1 MTDFLINII
10 GWAGVA
16 LLIIAYWLVSTKRYQ
31 GNSILYQMLNIIGAF
46 LLIINSFYFGAYP
59 SVGVNIVWV
68 GIALF
73 TLIKVVKNAKALPPT
88 LEDERLESQ

>member
-16 LLIIAYWLVSTKRYQ
+16 LLVIAYWLVSTKRCQ
-31 GNSILYQMLNIIGAF
+31 GNSILYQTLNIIGAF
-46 LLIINSFYFGAYP
+46 LLILNSFYFGAYP

-73 TLIKVVKNAKALPPT
+73 TLINAYKNAKALPPT
-88 LEDERLESQ
+88 QGEERQDKQ

>member
-1 MTDFLINII
+1 MTDFLIDLM

-16 LLIIAYWLVSTKRYQ
+16 LLIIAYWLVSTKRCQ
-31 GNSILYQMLNIIGAF
+31 GNSILYQMLNIFGAL

-73 TLIKVVKNAKALPPT
+73 TLIKAIKNTKALPPT
-88 LEDERLESQ
+88 

>member
-1 MTDFLINII
+1 MTDFLINFI
-10 GWAGVA
+10 GWAGVT
-16 LLIIAYWLVSTKRYQ
+16 LLIIAYWLVSTKRCQ

-68 GIALF
+68 GIALP
-73 TLIKVVKNAKALPPT
+73 TLIKAFKNAKTLPPV
-88 LEDERLESQ
+88 LGEEHSEMK

>member
-1 MTDFLINII
+1 MMDFLINTI

-16 LLIIAYWLVSTKRYQ
+16 LLIIAYWLVSTKRCQ
-31 GNSILYQMLNIIGAF
+31 GNSILYQMLNVIGAL

-59 SVGVNIVWV
+59 LVGVNIVWA

-73 TLIKVVKNAKALPPT
+73 SLIKAIKNAKALPPT
-88 LEDERLESQ
+88 LEEERLD

>member
-16 LLIIAYWLVSTKRYQ
+16 LLIIAYWLVSTKRCQ

-46 LLIINSFYFGAYP
+46 LLISI
-59 SVGVNIVWV
+59 
-68 GIALF
+68 LF
-73 TLIKVVKNAKALPPT
+73 TSEHILQWV
-88 LEDERLESQ
+88 

>member
-1 MTDFLINII
+1 MMDFLINII

-16 LLIIAYWLVSTKRYQ
+16 LLIIAYWLVSTKRCQ
-31 GNSILYQMLNIIGAF
+31 GNSILYQMLNILGAL

-68 GIALF
+68 GIALY
-73 TLIKVVKNAKALPPT
+73 TLIKAFMNAKALPPT
-88 LEDERLESQ
+88 QGKERLD